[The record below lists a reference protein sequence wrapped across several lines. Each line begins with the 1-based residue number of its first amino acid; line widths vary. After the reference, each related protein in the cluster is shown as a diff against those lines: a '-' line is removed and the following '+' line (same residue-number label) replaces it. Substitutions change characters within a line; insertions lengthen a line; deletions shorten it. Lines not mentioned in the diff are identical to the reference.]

1 MTPPTTA
8 GPTLIGSVRRAMRL
22 LAAVAE
28 DPSRSTAKHLAR
40 RTDIPIGT
48 TYHLLRT
55 LTHDGYLHRDGG
67 RYLISAATARLGG
80 AVPEQT
86 DARDLQAWLDSLRD
100 QTGAA
105 IYYARYDEGEVKLV
119 GQSSGPGIPA
129 VEEWADFRR
138 TAHAHA
144 IGQCLL
150 SQLDPEARRDH
161 LARHPVEQLTPYTVP
176 DADALLHKLSRLRR
190 GHAVQERDEYAPGT
204 VCAAVPLSAGAVPA
218 TLALSLPMA
227 RAHLLDPLSHHLRHQ
242 LETAFTSHAFG
253 VRL

>member
-1 MTPPTTA
+1 MTPPSSA

-22 LAAVAE
+22 LEAVAE
-28 DPSRSTAKHLAR
+28 DPTRSTAKSLAR

-67 RYLISAATARLGG
+67 RYLITAATARLGG
-80 AVPEQT
+80 ALPEQ
-86 DARDLQAWLDSLRD
+86 ANAHDLQTWLDSLRD

-105 IYYARYDEGEVKLV
+105 IYYARYDEGEVRMV
-119 GQSSGPGIPA
+119 GQSSGPGTPA

-144 IGQCLL
+144 LGQCLL
-150 SQLDPEARRDH
+150 SQLDPDARRDH
-161 LARHPVEQLTPYTVP
+161 LARHPVEPLTPYTVP
-176 DADALLHKLSRLRR
+176 DADALIHRLSRLRR
-190 GHAVQERDEYAPGT
+190 GHAVQEREEYAPGS
-204 VCAAVPLSAGAVPA
+204 VCAAVPITVGTVPA
-218 TLALSLPMA
+218 ALALSLPMV
-227 RAHLLDPLSHHLRHQ
+227 RADLLDPLSHHLRRR
-242 LETAFTSHAFG
+242 LETAFMSHAFG

>member
-22 LAAVAE
+22 LEAVAE

-55 LTHDGYLHRDGG
+55 LTHDGYLHRVGG

-86 DARDLQAWLDSLRD
+86 SARDLQAWLDSLRD
-100 QTGAA
+100 ETGAA
-105 IYYARYDEGEVKLV
+105 IYYAWYEEGEVRMV
-119 GQSSGPGIPA
+119 AQSSGPRAPA
-129 VEEWADFRR
+129 CEEWADFRR

-161 LARHPVEQLTPYTVP
+161 LARHPVEPLTPYTVP
-176 DADALLHKLSRLRR
+176 DAEALLRKLARLRR
-190 GHAVQERDEYAPGT
+190 GQPVQEREEYAPGT
-204 VCAAVPLSAGAVPA
+204 VCAAIPISVGTVPA
-218 TLALSLPMA
+218 ALALSLPMP
-227 RAHLLDPLSHHLRHQ
+227 RADLLDPLSHHLRRQ
-242 LETAFTSHAFG
+242 AETAFTSKAFT
-253 VRL
+253 VRV